1 MLAGSYDPRA
11 DVSQMS
17 TYALVSGVRREV
29 VSVSLDR
36 EIAGDMPDQVV
47 AGGGVSGGSGTIVW
61 AQVDDVSDRPVSP
74 WRKPSGWPPS
84 SGDSVE
90 VWVTD
95 GVSEWPRFTG
105 VIDRTSGGPDS
116 GMQSSVVDF
125 RDRLNKPWSHQ
136 ALLRNMTPH
145 APGDPYRGIGLDHHY
160 FLTGALRYANL
171 HNVTPPVASMEI
183 DVPLQGSAWPERG
196 ECLLAAGAG
205 SLSFP
210 NFTRAP
216 WGYAAS
222 SLEATYEPRVR
233 KPLSGPL
240 GIGFMVAPDHAGTA
254 TATASNGSNL
264 VRLRVS
270 ANKTV
275 TATYTAGGT
284 ESTVATI
291 TAGQFG
297 DSTRV
302 QLLVANGRWTLT
314 AENGATASGTRA
326 VSSGAVSRLFVAS
339 SAAARIAGVQLRH
352 PSTASLDMTR
362 WTPGVRF
369 ERPLRW
375 SPAMRMSPEITRRKV
390 GNVVDEICKATL
402 TAAWFDEA
410 GVLQLVPSDLLRV
423 REPVQTVTTLD
434 DITDLAWED
443 SLLSI
448 RSSVEVTWKQAL
460 VSQSRQRRINLWQ
473 GSSSTMESGD
483 TVENFATPEG
493 GVEWF
498 GTDRTVVTLDDTNW
512 GAYNSQ
518 IGTFAGVH
526 YTNDDGDELSTL
538 GRNLTVQAYALGPV
552 GLLIIHTAG
561 NWGGVTAKL
570 ATSPSR
576 PALRAPLRNEALPI
590 VRGFGRG
597 EWVDETAI
605 GDSFGPVL
613 APSLTHDLSYWGTDY
628 ASGGSMAQLIADFLA
643 EQVTTASPTIT
654 DLRVTYDPR
663 RQLGDVVTIES
674 GLLGI
679 TLRALIVG
687 LSEGHGPGAHTQSL
701 KVRII
706 SATSA
711 QDVTYDDL
719 MDAWDGDN
727 YRALEL
733 LWAGLDYNAFENDPL
748 RGR

>member
-1 MLAGSYDPRA
+1 
-11 DVSQMS
+11 
-17 TYALVSGVRREV
+17 
-29 VSVSLDR
+29 
-36 EIAGDMPDQVV
+36 
-47 AGGGVSGGSGTIVW
+47 
-61 AQVDDVSDRPVSP
+61 
-74 WRKPSGWPPS
+74 
-84 SGDSVE
+84 
-90 VWVTD
+90 
-95 GVSEWPRFTG
+95 
-105 VIDRTSGGPDS
+105 
-116 GMQSSVVDF
+116 
-125 RDRLNKPWSHQ
+125 
-136 ALLRNMTPH
+136 MTPY

-196 ECLLAAGAG
+196 ECLHAAGVG
-205 SLSFP
+205 GLSFP
-210 NFTRAP
+210 NFNRAP

-222 SLEATYEPRVR
+222 SLEATYEPRVG

-240 GIGFMVAPDHAGTA
+240 GLGFMVAPDHAGNA
-254 TATASNGSNL
+254 TVTASNGSNL

-284 ESTVATI
+284 ETTVATI

-302 QLLVANGRWTLT
+302 QLLVEGGRWTLT

-326 VSSGAVSRLFVAS
+326 VSSGAVTRLFVSAS
-339 SAAARIAGVQLRH
+339 TAARIAGVQLRH

-362 WTPGVRF
+362 WVPGVRF

-390 GNVVDEICKATL
+390 GDVVDEICKATL

-443 SLLSI
+443 SLLSV
-448 RSSVEVTWKQAL
+448 RSSVEVAWKQAL

-498 GTDRTVVTLDDTNW
+498 GTDRTIITLDDTNW
-512 GAYNSQ
+512 GAYNSE

-526 YTNDDGDELSTL
+526 YVNGGGDEVSTV
-538 GRNLTVQAYALGPV
+538 GRALTVQAYALGPV
-552 GLLIIHTAG
+552 GLQIIHTAG
-561 NWGGVTAKL
+561 EWGGVTAKL

-628 ASGGSMAQLIADFLA
+628 ASGGSMAQVIADFLA

-687 LSEGHGPGAHTQSL
+687 LSEDHNPGAHTQSL

-719 MDAWDGDN
+719 MNAWDGDN
-727 YRALEL
+727 YRAMEL

>member
-11 DVSQMS
+11 DVSQLVS
-17 TYALVSGVRREV
+17 YALVNGVRREV

-36 EIAGDMPDQVV
+36 ELAGDLPDQVV
-47 AGGGVSGGSGTIVW
+47 AGGGVSGASGTIQW

-74 WRKPSGWPPS
+74 WSKSSGWPPS

-90 VWVTD
+90 VWVSD

-105 VIDRTSGGPDS
+105 LIDKTTGDPSG
-116 GMQSSVVDF
+116 GMQSSVIDF

-136 ALLRNMTPH
+136 ALLRRMTPY
-145 APGDPYRGIGLDHHY
+145 APGDPYRGIGLDHHF
-160 FLTGALRYANL
+160 FLTAALRYANF

-196 ECLLAAGAG
+196 ECMLSAGVG

-210 NFTRAP
+210 NFNRAP

-222 SLEATYEPRVR
+222 SLEATYAPRVGR
-233 KPLSGPL
+233 PLSGPL
-240 GIGFMVAPDHAGTA
+240 GLGFMVAPDHAGNA
-254 TATASNGSNL
+254 TVTASNGSGL

-284 ESTVATI
+284 ETTVATI

-302 QLLVANGRWTLT
+302 QLLVEGGRWTLT

-326 VSSGAVSRLFVAS
+326 VSSGVVTRLFVSA

-362 WTPGVRF
+362 WVPGVRF

-375 SPAMRMSPEITRRKV
+375 APAMRMSPEITRRKV
-390 GNVVDEICKATL
+390 GDVVNEICEATL

-443 SLLSI
+443 SLLSL

-483 TVENFATPEG
+483 SVENFATPEG

-498 GTDRTVVTLDDTNW
+498 GTDRTVITLNDTNW
-512 GAYNSQ
+512 GAYNSE

-526 YTNDDGDELSTL
+526 YVNGAGDEVSTV
-538 GRNLTVQAYALGPV
+538 GRVLTVQAYALGPV
-552 GLLIIHTAG
+552 GLQIIHTAG
-561 NWGGVTAKL
+561 EWGGVTAKL

-576 PALRAPLRNEALPI
+576 QALRAPLRNEALPI

-597 EWVDETAI
+597 EWVDEAAI

-613 APSLTHDLSYWGTDY
+613 APSLTHDLSYWGAEY
-628 ASGGSMAQLIADFLA
+628 ASGGSMAQVIADFLA

-654 DLRVTYDPR
+654 DLRVIYDPR

-687 LSEGHGPGAHTQSL
+687 LSEDHAPGAHTQSL

-711 QDVTYDDL
+711 QEVTYDDL

-733 LWAGLDYNAFENDPL
+733 LWAGLDYNAFEDDPL